1 MPRQE
6 SKQQSELPRPTDF
19 DRVLDM
25 KKSIHATSS
34 FSSSSSSSGFSS
46 SSKKLDDDVQVLGYC
61 SSEWLVPTMVLGFCG
76 GISSAFS
83 PVVGGLLSILGFL
96 CLVALLK
103 SFLKT
108 IEKIAKVSES

>member
-1 MPRQE
+1 
-6 SKQQSELPRPTDF
+6 
-19 DRVLDM
+19 M

-46 SSKKLDDDVQVLGYC
+46 SKKLDDDVQVLGHC

-108 IEKIAKVSES
+108 VEKIAKVSES

>member
-1 MPRQE
+1 MA
-6 SKQQSELPRPTDF
+6 F

-34 FSSSSSSSGFSS
+34 FSSSSSSSSGFSSSSS